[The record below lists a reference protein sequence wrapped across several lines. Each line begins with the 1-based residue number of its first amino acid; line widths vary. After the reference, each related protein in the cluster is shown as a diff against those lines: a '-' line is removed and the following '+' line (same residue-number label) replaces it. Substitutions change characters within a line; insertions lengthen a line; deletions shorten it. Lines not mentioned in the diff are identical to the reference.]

1 MPPIVLITVLP
12 ASSVLRR
19 AWRVGRRVVLP
30 GALLAVGLL
39 GAMPPQAWAADTS
52 PSSAKADDK
61 LAGVRTQVAAKRWPE
76 ALAELR
82 KLNDSAS
89 ASADWHNLMGYVLR
103 KGSPADLDG
112 ADRHYRDALRIDPRH
127 KGALEYSGELALMRG
142 DLAGAEQKLAALD
155 RVCLF
160 GCEEF
165 TDLKQ
170 AVQRFKAAGNR
181 YTPGS

>member
-1 MPPIVLITVLP
+1 MPPFALTTVLP
-12 ASSVLRR
+12 DSSVLRR
-19 AWRVGRRVVLP
+19 AWAARWQEVLTS
-30 GALLAVGLL
+30 ALLAAGLL
-39 GAMPPQAWAADTS
+39 GVIPPQAWAADTP

-61 LAGVRTQVAAKRWPE
+61 LGDVRAQVAAKRWPE

-82 KLNDSAS
+82 KLNDS

-170 AVQRFKAAGNR
+170 AVQRFKAAGKR

>member
-1 MPPIVLITVLP
+1 MPPLALTTTLP
-12 ASSVLRR
+12 TSSVLRR
-19 AWRVGRRVVLP
+19 TGWARWRAGLPCAVL
-30 GALLAVGLL
+30 AAGLMA
-39 GAMPPQAWAADTS
+39 GMPAPTWAADTA
-52 PSSAKADDK
+52 PAKADDK
-61 LAGVRTQVAAKRWPE
+61 LSGVRTQVAAKRWAD

-89 ASADWHNLMGYVLR
+89 ADWQNLMGYVLR

-112 ADRHYRDALRIDPRH
+112 ADRHYREALRIDPRH

-142 DLAGAEQKLAALD
+142 DLASAEQKLAVLD

-170 AVQRFKAAGNR
+170 AVQRFKSAGNR